1 MISVNA
7 GLTPQTSLLKQ
18 QKATEEVVPEIS
30 TSATDSNKSTTS
42 AANTLSVNNID
53 SGILLANLGV
63 KVSTSAAENVTADT
77 VDFAEDVAEDV
88 ENEEDVADAEK
99 LLCPG
104 SKRRGRKRAEGF
116 FAKKDN
122 PEDYYFSSHG
132 YTFIYEDGRVKRVKD
147 DSQLN
152 GKINGNC
159 VVIARIPEDI

>member
-1 MISVNA
+1 MITVNA
-7 GLTPQTSLLKQ
+7 GLTPQTTLLKQ
-18 QKATEEVVPEIS
+18 QKATEEVVPETS
-30 TSATDSNKSTTS
+30 TTATDSNESTTS

-63 KVSTSAAENVTADT
+63 KVSTSTAENVTAET
-77 VDFAEDVAEDV
+77 VDFAEDV

-104 SKRRGRKRAEGF
+104 SKRRGRKRAESF
-116 FAKKDN
+116 FGKKDN

-152 GKINGNC
+152 GKINGNY

>member
-7 GLTPQTSLLKQ
+7 GLTPQTTLLKQ

-30 TSATDSNKSTTS
+30 TTATDSNKSTTS

-63 KVSTSAAENVTADT
+63 KVSTSTAENVTADT
-77 VDFAEDVAEDV
+77 VDFAEDV

-104 SKRRGRKRAEGF
+104 SKRRGRKRAESF

-152 GKINGNC
+152 GKINGNY

>member
-7 GLTPQTSLLKQ
+7 GLTSQTTLLKQ
-18 QKATEEVVPEIS
+18 QKPTEEVVPEIS
-30 TSATDSNKSTTS
+30 TTATDSNESTTS

-63 KVSTSAAENVTADT
+63 KVSTSTAENVTAET
-77 VDFAEDVAEDV
+77 VDFAEDV

-104 SKRRGRKRAEGF
+104 SKRRGRKRAESF
-116 FAKKDN
+116 FGKKDN

-152 GKINGNC
+152 GKINGNY

>member
-7 GLTPQTSLLKQ
+7 GLTPQTTLLKQ

-30 TSATDSNKSTTS
+30 TTATDSNKSTTS

-63 KVSTSAAENVTADT
+63 KVSTSTAENVTADT
-77 VDFAEDVAEDV
+77 VDFAEDV

-152 GKINGNC
+152 GKINGNY